1 MQNTFGRPAGLR
13 NTFYRTPEEAAQAA
27 EVAAEARVSDM
38 NSLERG
44 LRQGLHTTPAMLA
57 DAGSVYTEPVAPG
70 LSNSLRNWATDQ
82 YRAAQDIPIPVST
95 WEEVEQNPLK
105 IGSYAAGKLGQNLP
119 QWGLVAPAA
128 AVGAVSA
135 GALGLGAAGAAA
147 GSALG
152 AYGVNVG
159 MTSGEQ
165 ARNFFEDPAI
175 MANTTPEQRA
185 AEALKYGAVAGALD
199 TVGDAVFGSR
209 LLGAGQALKAGVM
222 PAVKHLAKTIPE
234 AAVTEGLPELGQTA
248 LSQAQLGQLN
258 PNRDTG
264 GDASELKEAFFGGW
278 AGGTGLTGAGRSVQV
293 ARANAEPVKEWLGET
308 ASSARNKLADMLRPS
323 SLPPELN
330 NASDEEILAWDA
342 QQKQQK
348 QQVAEQ
354 LATEALNDPSS
365 SQTLKQK
372 AAQFFEDVRNGV
384 TDAWQE
390 FSKGVGA
397 ERAVQRAQDGFD
409 RFSEALRDKFG
420 QRPGAASGAASIE
433 LSADDQA
440 IFGVL
445 RESLPAEFSQRGDP
459 LSLYQTLREAL
470 VSGDPDLP
478 WNALVDTFGG
488 EQRAATALTRM
499 HEGLSRMGEVEADP
513 EFGSKVSTLLKI
525 SNERDNTEHGRFV
538 ATLLPRHG
546 NVDKQTALKT
556 ISDIKRGLRSYSD
569 MTPDMRRQFDTRM
582 TELFGDR
589 ANDYLNSLVTN
600 DTRLDLDGETEVDD
614 DIGVVDGN
622 QDPALQ
628 SIRETDGPTIRYVG
642 SAQKRVDE
650 GAKGSKQHGGFFNL
664 AHPNE
669 EVRGNI
675 KRRMQ
680 AAKAEA
686 KQRGMSV
693 RELTP
698 LEYARSAG
706 INPNVIAEELGVKVE
721 DLGKHPARILRVED
735 APPGVLRDDPIDMNT
750 EELNK
755 LGATQTQKVLRPR
768 ASVDQNVAQQVR
780 EALAKPPEGG
790 ERFKALNALGY
801 PHAVAVESVGGKN
814 FVQMDLN
821 YGGAGRFTVVKK
833 DGTRLT
839 MSAQDLISRQRKA
852 TKGQDPQAGPQ
863 GAADLQR
870 QFASALSSILSN
882 ADVQGIEVRN
892 AFGKVVTKQDDVM
905 GAFGP
910 FFQLMSTRDGGKVT
924 LGQSNRKQVRGD
936 KGRDAE
942 KEFAGLDD
950 EIAALEAE
958 LEDLNAEL
966 DTAGAKQAR
975 AIERRIEEVQSD
987 LNELLEQKGD
997 GYQNALA
1004 GEDTERAAT
1013 TFEIAEGQAL
1023 QEAKSPKARR
1033 FDEQTGE
1040 PLAQPANV
1048 GANAGKRGK
1057 LQSDIKSLEAEIKT
1071 LANAKGVPAQN
1082 RRAKL
1087 QAELDAKRAELEA
1100 LGGAVKPA
1108 SKPAPVRPAP
1118 KSDPKDIDADI
1129 EEASRASRERDYSEY
1144 EDQQSEDRQQV
1155 ESTVDE
1161 VVSEATEQAQE
1172 QGAKKSE
1179 LDELTAALREL
1190 KKALVDA
1197 YGRTADA
1204 VTSAVATK
1212 ALPARETVDA
1222 MVEALRTALRQFIE
1236 AAKVT
1241 GQKANDLRKL
1251 VQKKIA
1257 EAQRVRSEIETQ
1269 RRVIEKIMSDA
1280 RARIAD
1286 RVARGD
1292 LGDPKALSDK
1302 EVSEWNEPEA
1312 RGSMITSLRN
1322 VTPEEAIAFEELL
1335 RAVEP
1340 LGLPTAF
1347 NGFLLAGEGSTSG
1360 AAVNAPNK
1368 TLILSKR
1375 LYDAL
1380 TKAGDNQ
1387 AAKDRVVYRMA
1398 VHELVHMVDANGSRK
1413 VFGTPIK
1420 GATFTST
1427 GNPRLQPKGD
1437 LYQEAQR
1444 LTRWPSTSAYFA
1456 YPLQYNLDDSIV
1468 PSELVAQALSAYYT
1482 NPAALLKDSPLFYDF
1497 AKEIADG
1504 LVGQDRARVLQA
1516 LSGVQSDGGN
1526 TPGGGASPDAGSRQ
1540 GAAAGAAA
1548 GRSQR
1553 KGQQQAGGTRQ
1564 AARKPSRHRSANL
1577 LKKLQSLVET
1587 AQNTLIDSDN
1597 KALAALGRVFS
1608 NETGSKDKNISFMSA
1623 RVQKTNEHLNQ
1634 LVAALAGHEKITL
1647 NAAVKGLQTGSLSAP
1662 GTQVREVQDKV
1673 RKVLD
1678 DLFDYMVDAGVD
1690 VKKRKDYFPRTW
1702 NPLAIQDNMVEF
1714 LDQLMQDYQQVK
1726 GKRMDPK
1733 SAQAIA
1739 DVLILNRGAEPIAES
1754 DYHVGYT
1761 PYMMSTN
1768 ARKLDYLVSDYSRF
1782 QRSDMVDILST
1793 YISQAVHRAEYAR
1806 RFGNDGEI
1814 LRAMLKDAYAE
1825 EIHRATGSTAAWD
1838 AAVKQAEQDEATLAK
1853 KEKRQPNPDNVT
1865 IDKIK
1870 AYLTGA
1876 QDAVSQADEVIGRAR
1891 KAVMAMEG
1899 TLGAQAEGKFKE
1911 LLRQYTPAIIVYQNF
1926 RLLWLSLFSQF
1937 IDPLGVMVRG
1947 GTAKEAF
1954 NAYVRGL
1961 RGVMHGWRGTEA
1973 EDSATQLARKL
1984 GVIDAANALNTMGN
1998 MYSATYID
2006 GRAKKINDALF
2017 RWNGVEQFS
2026 QGVRVG
2032 ATEAAISF
2040 IKFHLDK
2047 GNRHSERYLAELG
2060 LKKGDKFDIDNP
2072 KIRDAIFRWVDG
2084 ATVRPN
2090 AALRPVWASDPH
2102 YALFFHMKQF
2112 TYAFHKVILE
2122 RMITEAKHGN
2132 FDPAYVGLAAY
2143 VPVMIA
2149 ADVVRGFVGNGGD
2162 EPPWMRRADAGD
2174 IVMRGIERAGLLG
2187 IPQLGKDMIDWGPVE
2202 AAGPAIEHAA
2212 ETVANLAG
2220 GEFNKAWRDALPAV
2234 NVLKDAL
2241 DFK

>member
-1 MQNTFGRPAGLR
+1 MQNNFGRPTGLR
-13 NTFYRTPEEAAQAA
+13 NTFYNTPEDQAAAQQIAN
-27 EVAAEARVSDM
+27 EVRVSDL

-44 LRQGLHTTPAMLA
+44 LRQGMHTTPAMLA

-82 YRAAQDIPIPVST
+82 YRAAQGIPMPVNT
-95 WEEVEQNPLK
+95 TDEVDG
-105 IGSYAAGKLGQNLP
+105 IGAAGSFIAGKIGQNLP
-119 QWGLVAPAA
+119 QLAATLPAGVA
-128 AVGAVSA
+128 GT
-135 GALGLGAAGAAA
+135 LAAGPVGGLAAM
-147 GSALG
+147 
-152 AYGVNVG
+152 YGVNVG

-185 AEALKYGAVAGALD
+185 TEALKYGAAAGALD

-248 LSQAQLGQLN
+248 LGQAQLGQLN
-258 PNRDTG
+258 PNRDTS

-278 AGGTGLTGAGRSVQV
+278 AGGEGLTGAGRSVQV
-293 ARANAEPVKEWLGET
+293 ARSNIEPAKEWLGET

-323 SLPPELN
+323 TLPPELN
-330 NASDEEILAWDA
+330 NASDEEILAWDQQQS
-342 QQKQQK
+342 QQKQQA
-348 QQVAEQ
+348 AEQ
-354 LATEALNDPSS
+354 LAADALNDPYS

-384 TDAWQE
+384 AGAWQE
-390 FSKGVGA
+390 FSKGVDA
-397 ERAVQRAQDGFD
+397 ERTVQRAQDGFD
-409 RFSEALRDKFG
+409 RFSEAVRERFG
-420 QRPGAASGAASIE
+420 QRPGAAAAGVSEDVE
-433 LSADDQA
+433 LSPDDQA
-440 IFGVL
+440 IL
-445 RESLPAEFSQRGDP
+445 ATMTQYLPKDFAERGDP
-459 LSLYQTLREAL
+459 VSLYRTLSDAL
-470 VSGDPDLP
+470 TETDPDLP

-488 EQRAATALTRM
+488 EAKATIALTRM
-499 HEGLSRMGEVEADP
+499 HEGLARMGKVKADP
-513 EFGSKVSTLLKI
+513 EFDTKVYGLLKAGD
-525 SNERDNTEHGRFV
+525 ERDNTEHGRFV

-569 MTPDMRRQFDTRM
+569 MKPEMRRQFDARM

-614 DIGVVDGN
+614 DIGAVDGN

-642 SAQKRVDE
+642 SSQKNVDE

-675 KRRMQ
+675 QRRMA

-735 APPGVLRDDPIDMNT
+735 APPGVLRDDPLDMNT

-768 ASVDQNVAQQVR
+768 ASVDQSVADKVR

-801 PHAVAVESVGGKN
+801 PHAVSVESVGGKN

-839 MSAQDLISRQRKA
+839 MNAQDLIARQRKA
-852 TKGQDPQAGPQ
+852 SSGQDPNAGPQ

-870 QFASALSSILSN
+870 QFASAISSILNN

-942 KEFAGLDD
+942 KAFAGLDD

-958 LEDLNAEL
+958 LDDLNAAL

-975 AIERRIEEVQSD
+975 AIERRIKEVQAD

-997 GYQNALA
+997 GYQQALA

-1013 TFEIAEGQAL
+1013 TFEIAEGQEL
-1023 QEAKSPKARR
+1023 QQQKSPKARR

-1040 PLAQPANV
+1040 ALGQAANV
-1048 GANAGKRGK
+1048 GKNAGKRGK
-1057 LQSDIKSLEAEIKT
+1057 LQSDIRELESEIKA
-1071 LANAKGVPAQN
+1071 LANAKSVPAKN

-1087 QAELDAKRAELEA
+1087 QAELDAKRAELES
-1100 LGGAVKPA
+1100 LGGAVKPV

-1129 EEASRASRERDYSEY
+1129 EEANRASRERDYSEY
-1144 EDQQSEDRQQV
+1144 ETEQAEVQQQV
-1155 ESTVDE
+1155 EEAVDE

-1179 LDELTAALREL
+1179 LDELTAVMTEL
-1190 KKALVDA
+1190 KKALVNA
-1197 YGRTADA
+1197 YGRTAD
-1204 VTSAVATK
+1204 VVSSAVATK
-1212 ALPARETVDA
+1212 SLPARETVDA
-1222 MVEALRTALRQFIE
+1222 LVEALRTALRQFIE
-1236 AAKVT
+1236 AAKIT

-1269 RRVIEKIMSDA
+1269 RKVVEKVMSEA
-1280 RARIAD
+1280 RSRIAD
-1286 RVARGD
+1286 RIARGD
-1292 LGDPKALSDK
+1292 LGDPKALSSEDVK
-1302 EVSEWNEPEA
+1302 EWNKPEG
-1312 RGSMITSLRN
+1312 RGASIASLRN
-1322 VTPEEAIAFEELL
+1322 VTPEEAVVFEEIL
-1335 RAVEP
+1335 RAVES
-1340 LGLPTAF
+1340 LGLPTEF
-1347 NGFLLAGEGSTSG
+1347 NTFLMAGESSTLHM
-1360 AAVNAPNK
+1360 AVNPPNK
-1368 TLILSKR
+1368 VLILNKKIH
-1375 LYDAL
+1375 DIL
-1380 TKAGDNQ
+1380 TKPVAAQG
-1387 AAKDRVVYRMA
+1387 AKDRVIYRLA
-1398 VHELVHMVDANGSRK
+1398 VHELVHMVDANGSAA
-1413 VFGTPIK
+1413 VFGTSVK
-1420 GATFTST
+1420 GATFASTS
-1427 GNPRLQPKGD
+1427 NPRLQQGGD
-1437 LYQEAQR
+1437 LYNEAQR
-1444 LTRWPSTSAYFA
+1444 LTRNPLTHAYFG
-1456 YPLQYNLDDSIV
+1456 YPLQHNLDESVI

-1497 AKEIADG
+1497 SKEIADG

-1516 LSGVQSDGGN
+1516 LRGVQSDGGN
-1526 TPGGGASPDAGSRQ
+1526 TPDGGAGADAGSGR
-1540 GAAAGAAA
+1540 GVAAGAAA
-1548 GRSQR
+1548 GRRQR
-1553 KGQQQAGGTRQ
+1553 QGQRQAGGTRQ
-1564 AARKPSRHRSANL
+1564 AARQPSRHRSANV
-1577 LKKLQSLVET
+1577 LKKLQALVET

-1597 KALAALGRVFS
+1597 RELAAIGRIFS
-1608 NETGSKDKNISFMSA
+1608 NETGSTDRNISFLSA
-1623 RVQKTNEHLNQ
+1623 RVQKTNEYLNQ

-1647 NAAVKGLQTGSLSAP
+1647 NAAVKGLQTGSLANP

-1678 DLFDYMVDAGVD
+1678 DLFEYMRDAGVD

-1702 NPLAIQDNMVEF
+1702 DPLAIQDNLPEF
-1714 LDQLMQDYQQVK
+1714 LDQIMQDYQQVK
-1726 GKRMDPK
+1726 GKRMDPQ
-1733 SAQAIA
+1733 SAQAVA

-1782 QRSDMVDILST
+1782 QRSDMVDIMST

-1806 RFGNDGEI
+1806 RFGNDGAI
-1814 LRAMLKDAYAE
+1814 IRAMLKDAYAE
-1825 EIHRATGSTAAWD
+1825 EIERATGSTAAWD
-1838 AAVKQAEQDEATLAK
+1838 AAVRQAEQDEADLAQR
-1853 KEKRQPNPDNVT
+1853 ENRQTNPDNVT

-1876 QDAVSQADEVIGRAR
+1876 QDAVKQADEVIGRAR
-1891 KAVMAMEG
+1891 KAIMAMEG

-1911 LLRQYTPAIIVYQNF
+1911 LLRRYTPAIIVYENF

-1961 RGVMHGWRGTEA
+1961 RGVIHGWKGTEA

-2040 IKFHLDK
+2040 IKFHLET
-2047 GNRHSERYLAELG
+2047 GNRHSERYLSELG
-2060 LKKGDKFDIDNP
+2060 LKKGDTFDIDDP

-2102 YALFFHMKQF
+2102 YALLFHMKQF

-2162 EPPWMRRADAGD
+2162 EPPWMRNADAGD

-2202 AAGPAIEHAA
+2202 AGGPAIEQAA

-2220 GEFNKAWRDALPAV
+2220 GDFNKAWRDALPAV
-2234 NVLKDAL
+2234 NMIKDAL